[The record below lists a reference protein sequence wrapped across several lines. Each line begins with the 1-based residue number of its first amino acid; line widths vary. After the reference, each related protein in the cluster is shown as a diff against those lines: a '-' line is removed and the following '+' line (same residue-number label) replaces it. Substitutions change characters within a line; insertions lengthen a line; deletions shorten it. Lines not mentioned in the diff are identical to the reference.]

1 MQAQIGQLYKRHID
15 NSLWLCT
22 GTLGYADQ
30 VVLMNLRTLTER
42 TLYATSLYYHYEEL
56 FP

>member
-1 MQAQIGQLYKRHID
+1 MQPQIGRLYKRHID

-56 FP
+56 FT